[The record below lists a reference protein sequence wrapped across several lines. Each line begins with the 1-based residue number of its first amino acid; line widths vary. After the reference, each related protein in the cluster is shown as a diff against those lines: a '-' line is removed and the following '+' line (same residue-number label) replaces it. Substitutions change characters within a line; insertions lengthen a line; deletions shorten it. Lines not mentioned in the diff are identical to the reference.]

1 MKTNIGTLALLLL
14 PAAFSFAQELE
25 VPDKTKR
32 GPALAKISGTPRDQI
47 LNINNLTTWLRAD
60 GQSNH
65 APSGDNGAIFPRGTA
80 AVIYQDGLVWGGKVY
95 LDANFTQPSPLQ
107 LVRVGGQTYSVGT
120 REGRV
125 SGQGASATPADPAG
139 PETRIYRIRR
149 DYTRLGDFDLQRDAA
164 EYFQTGTNFVSAA
177 QVDQVR
183 EQYAKDWQEWPV
195 QFGAP
200 YIERNGIPGYQPPPA
215 FFGPEELITEKYDEP
230 GIAGADPNFPADQVI
245 WTVFNDLDRNV
256 ALSLYGSEPLG
267 LEVQVTL
274 WGYRRYDAL
283 GNIYFKKIRL
293 LNKGGVDVG
302 GGKKG
307 SHWIDSL
314 LVGQWSDPDLG
325 TFSDDL
331 VGCDTLLNMAYCY
344 NGNKIDRDFAALNLP
359 VPAIGYDLLQGPIV
373 AGAPTDFAIFD
384 LRKISGRKNLKMS
397 AFAYF
402 SAGAPIDPPT
412 GYIWSLRYWRMLQGF
427 LPDASTLPWRLY
439 PHPPGVTPTKFPL
452 SGDPVAQTGF
462 VDGMGTNYSP
472 LPGDRRLLMSTG
484 PIRFAP
490 GDTQEIVVAT
500 VAGLG
505 ADNLSSISVMKFNDR
520 AAQQAFRSLFD
531 LARPP
536 AAPQVRVI
544 ALDREIV
551 LDWGSDLAR
560 VGEIEQKIIGDEY
573 AFEGYNVYQLPSTVA
588 QLSEGVKLATFDVA
602 NGVWRIIDELPNS
615 TGELI
620 VPTVVQNGNDTGIQ
634 RQYRLSRDAFN
645 ENRRLHNGTEYY
657 FAVTAY
663 NYSSHPL
670 AFPKALES
678 LPQILKAKPQ
688 VPFGIDTP
696 AKYNDTLRVTHVQGR
711 SSGVVYPIVINPL
724 AGTGDAYEVRFDTT
738 GGATTWFL
746 RNAGKDK
753 IVLSRG
759 RMNETYHV
767 EGGIELH
774 VTADTARGLKS
785 WEWTS
790 GSRFLTWTGG
800 ADGLKLEGF
809 NGAAGWE
816 SPYHYFGNG
825 NMTVRADQLKSVE
838 LRFAATKDNL
848 GNFDSNDPNVS
859 YAYRY
864 GRGFSGPPAN
874 PAFAPFI
881 INVAPGYSYQD
892 YTPGMPLAV
901 YDLDANPPRRLA
913 VGFLENNVTGGS
925 VDGRYW
931 PPFSNSAD
939 NVAANGPREWLF
951 IFDSDYTASTPNP
964 ALQRD
969 ILGNPLPVM
978 YMATW
983 ARRTDSAWPSDHK
996 MRLDPVKINTVAD
1009 IFTYTSPAPDTSLQ
1023 AKKASAKRVGVFP
1036 NPYYAGHSQE
1046 KTVSRRFVTFNN
1058 LPPKVKIRIFNLGG
1072 QLVRILEK
1080 DNSAQFLE
1088 WDLTNTH
1095 HWQVAS
1101 GMYLCHIEMPEIN
1114 ETKILKLAVIQ
1125 PQFVPE
1131 R

>member
-1 MKTNIGTLALLLL
+1 MKTIFGMIPLLLL
-14 PAAFSFAQELE
+14 RAVFSFAQELD

-32 GPALAKISGTPRDQI
+32 RPTLTKISGTPRDQI

-65 APSGDNGAIFPRGTA
+65 APSGDNGAIFPRGTRW
-80 AVIYQDGLVWGGKVY
+80 VIYQDGLVWGGKAY
-95 LDANFTQPSPLQ
+95 LDANLTQPSPLQ

-120 REGRV
+120 REGRII
-125 SGQGASATPADPAG
+125 GQGASARPADPAG

-149 DYTRLGDFDLQRDAA
+149 DYARMDYFELQRDAA
-164 EYFQTGTNFVSAA
+164 EYFQTGSNFVSSA

-183 EQYAKDWQEWPV
+183 NQYAKDWQEWPV

-215 FFGPEELITEKYDEP
+215 FFWPEELITEKYDEP

-283 GNIYFKKIRL
+283 GNIYFKKVRL

-307 SHWIDSL
+307 SHWIESL
-314 LVGQWSDPDLG
+314 FVGQWSDPDLG
-325 TFSDDL
+325 AFADDL
-331 VGCDTLLNMAYCY
+331 VGCDTLLNMGYCY
-344 NGNKIDRDFAALNLP
+344 NGNKIDREFAALNLP

-373 AGAPTDFAIFD
+373 AGTPTDVAIFD
-384 LRKISGRKNLKMS
+384 LRKIYGKKNLKMS

-402 SAGAPIDPPT
+402 SSGAPIDPPT

-427 LPDASTLPWRLY
+427 APVDVDGIFY
-439 PHPPGVTPTKFPL
+439 PHPPGFTPSKFPL
-452 SGDPVAQTGF
+452 SGDPVTKTGF
-462 VDGMGTNYSP
+462 IDGLGTAYSFA
-472 LPGDRRLLMSTG
+472 PGDRRLMVSTG
-484 PIRFAP
+484 PTRFAP
-490 GDTQEIVVAT
+490 GDTQEVVVAT

-505 ADNLSSISVMKFNDR
+505 ADHLSSLSVMKYNDR
-520 AAQQAFRSLFD
+520 AAKQAFRSLFD

-536 AAPQVRVI
+536 ASPRVRVI

-551 LDWGSDLAR
+551 LDWGSDLAL
-560 VGEIEQKIIGDEY
+560 VEATEQKIIGGEY
-573 AFEGYNVYQLPSTVA
+573 AFEGYNVYQLPSSTA

-602 NGVWRIIDELPNS
+602 NGVWRIIDEVPNP

-620 VPTVVQNGNDTGIQ
+620 VPTVVQNGNDSGIQ
-634 RQYRLSRDAFN
+634 RQYRISRDTFN

-688 VPFGIDTP
+688 IPFGIDTP
-696 AKYNDTLRVTHVQGR
+696 AQYNDTLRVTHAQGR
-711 SSGVVYPIVINPL
+711 SDGAVYPIVINPL
-724 AGTGDAYEVRFDTT
+724 AGTGDLYEVRFDTT
-738 GGATTWFL
+738 GGTTAWFL
-746 RNAGKDK
+746 RNASKDK

-759 RMNETYHV
+759 RLNETYHA
-767 EGGIELH
+767 EGGIALH

-785 WEWTS
+785 WEWTA
-790 GSRFLTWTGG
+790 GVRFLTWTGG
-800 ADGLKLEGF
+800 ADGLQLEGF
-809 NGAAGWE
+809 NGAAGWD
-816 SPYHYFGNG
+816 SPQRRFGNG
-825 NMTVRADQLKSVE
+825 SMAVPADRLKTVE
-838 LRFAATKDNL
+838 IRFAPTSDNL
-848 GNFDSNDPNVS
+848 GRFDPADPNVS

-864 GRGFSGPPAN
+864 GRSFSGSPAN

-892 YTPGMPLAV
+892 YTPAMPLAV

-913 VGFLENNVTGGS
+913 VGFLENNVVGGS

-931 PPFSNSAD
+931 PPLFSSAD
-939 NVAANGPREWLF
+939 NVSSSGPREWLF
-951 IFDSDYTASTPNP
+951 IFDGNYTGSTPDP
-964 ALQRD
+964 TLQKEM
-969 ILGNPLPVM
+969 LATPLPVM

-983 ARRTDSAWPSDHK
+983 ARRNDGPWPLDNK
-996 MRLDPVKINTVAD
+996 MRLDPVRINTVAD
-1009 IFTYTSPAPDTSLQ
+1009 IFTYTAPAPDTSLQ
-1023 AKKASAKRVGVFP
+1023 AKKAGAKRVGVFP

-1046 KTVSRRFVTFNN
+1046 KTASRRFVTFNN
-1058 LPPKVKIRIFNLGG
+1058 LPPKAKIRIFNLGG

-1101 GMYLCHIEMPEIN
+1101 GMYLCHVEMPEIN
-1114 ETKILKLAVIQ
+1114 ETKILKLAVVQ
-1125 PQFVPE
+1125 AQFVPP